1 MNKGSSGNNKKRARQ
16 VSAEEQHLAEAVFG
30 NVLGASKSTTD
41 SSSRR
46 GGEDEEEEEEEE
58 EDEEEEEVVGLTLD
72 RSSSAGAGSAG
83 SKKARASAAAWDDD
97 DDDELE
103 IDLRGTDRLR
113 KLQKADADGRV
124 RAKDSKVTGKQLSGL
139 LQDRFQTQALDWAV
153 LREGES
159 TAAGLLQST
168 GTMLSKKGKDGGKGN
183 RDLPSGRLD
192 VQRVADANA
201 AEPSK
206 KAITTMQF
214 HSRGSVLMTAG
225 ADRFLRFFQVDG
237 DRNEHLLAVRFNDT
251 PITCASFVGSTG
263 QVVLSGRKPYFY
275 SYDTE
280 SGKVTKVPGLQGK
293 QLKSYEHMLVSPEGT
308 RLAFLGTGGY
318 VHIADARSKAW
329 TGDVKMNTA
338 ARAAVF
344 SDENTLIS
352 SGMAADIYK
361 WDLRMAGRCV
371 NRFKNADGTCV
382 SSLAVGKT
390 VSNSFL
396 AAGSESGVMTLYD
409 GNLRSGLE
417 APTTLRTAMNLTSK
431 ITNTQFHPSAQC
443 MSYSSPEQND
453 HLRVLHVA
461 TGTVFSNWPTKD
473 TPLRK
478 VQSLAFSPGGGY
490 FAVGND
496 RGKVLLYRLNHFGSY

>member
-1 MNKGSSGNNKKRARQ
+1 MNNSGNSNKKRARQ

-30 NVLGASKSTTD
+30 NVLGGSVSASGR
-41 SSSRR
+41 SSRNAKAT
-46 GGEDEEEEEEEE
+46 
-58 EDEEEEEVVGLTLD
+58 EEEVEVSLSLD
-72 RSSSAGAGSAG
+72 RSSSASASG
-83 SKKARASAAAWDDD
+83 KKARSSAAAWDDD
-97 DDDELE
+97 DDDDLE
-103 IDLRGTDRLR
+103 VDLRATDRLR
-113 KLQKADADGRV
+113 KLQKADGDGRV

-159 TAAGLLQST
+159 SMAAGLLQST
-168 GTMLSKKGKDGGKGN
+168 GTMLHNAAKGKGKGD

-206 KAITTMQF
+206 KSLTAMQF
-214 HSRGSVLMTAG
+214 HSSGAVLMAAG

-251 PITCASFVGSTG
+251 PIACAAFVGSSG
-263 QVVLSGRKPYFY
+263 QVVLSGRKPFFY
-275 SYDTE
+275 AYDTE

-293 QLKSYEHMLVSPEGT
+293 QLKSYEHMIVSPLGS

-318 VHIADARSKAW
+318 VHIADARTKAW

-338 ARAAVF
+338 ARSAVF
-344 SDENTLIS
+344 SDENSLVS
-352 SGMAADIYK
+352 SGLDADIYR

-390 VSNSFL
+390 VSSSFL
-396 AAGSESGVMTLYD
+396 AAGSESGVLTLYD
-409 GNLRSGLE
+409 GASPRGGLE
-417 APTTLRTAMNLTSK
+417 APATLRTAMNLTSK
-431 ITNTQFHPSAQC
+431 VTAAQFHPSAQC
-443 MSYSSPEQND
+443 MAYASPEQND

-496 RGKVLLYRLNHFGSY
+496 RGKVLLYRLNHFGNY